1 MITVRIQQEGFD
13 GAAELKPLEKL
24 GGGAVASFTGIARR
38 DSNVTAIELEHF
50 PGMTEA
56 SLEAIGGEAL
66 DRWNLLAATI
76 IHRVGHIE
84 VGESIVF
91 VAAAASHRAEALEA
105 CSYLIDRLK
114 TDAPFWKKE
123 HYANGSSAWV
133 DAKVSDTARAEK
145 WD

>member
-1 MITVRIQQEGFD
+1 MITVRIEQQALD
-13 GAAELKPLEKL
+13 SAAELARLERL
-24 GGGAVASFTGIARR
+24 GGGAVASFTGIARQ
-38 DSNVTAIELEHF
+38 DSDVTAIELEHF

-56 SLEAIGGEAL
+56 SLAAIASQAL
-66 DRWNLLAATI
+66 ERWNLLAATI
-76 IHRVGHIE
+76 IHRVGRIE
-84 VGESIVF
+84 VGEPIVF
-91 VAAAASHRAEALEA
+91 VAAAAVHRAEALEA